1 MSKEKRKKKTDD
13 DLQNNTQNT
22 KDWATQ
28 TPKMPRMI
36 SHGLEG

>member
-22 KDWATQ
+22 KDWTTR
-28 TPKMPRMI
+28 TPQQPGVGWVR
-36 SHGLEG
+36 SG

>member
-1 MSKEKRKKKTDD
+1 MKKEKKVNNL
-13 DLQNNTQNT
+13 LQNSTQNT
-22 KDWATQ
+22 KDWVTQ